1 MRGLDASSDRS
12 ADLLRGEV
20 GTKKT
25 VRLWET
31 AADLATQA
39 HPARDQLRQ
48 RFDLDQLHA
57 THRRTIF
64 GAILSN
70 FLEPLYKIQFHQ
82 EATILREI
90 FLPSL
95 PHSTRERG
103 TARSRSLSCSIGVA
117 CFPMHASTPAELIEA
132 ADQAL
137 YTAKAAGKNCLREYN
152 LEMNAST
159 EAFPE
164 KPRRISPRNPDS
176 SLVFRQQNPRRLTND
191 GSRMTEGA
199 SAMLLSEREMACYDH
214 R

>member
-1 MRGLDASSDRS
+1 MAS
-12 ADLLRGEV
+12 
-20 GTKKT
+20 
-25 VRLWET
+25 
-31 AADLATQA
+31 
-39 HPARDQLRQ
+39 
-48 RFDLDQLHA
+48 
-57 THRRTIF
+57 
-64 GAILSN
+64 
-70 FLEPLYKIQFHQ
+70 
-82 EATILREI
+82 
-90 FLPSL
+90 
-95 PHSTRERG
+95 
-103 TARSRSLSCSIGVA
+103 
-117 CFPMHASTPAELIEA
+117 FPMHASTPAELIET

-191 GSRMTEGA
+191 GSRMTEDA